1 MAKTKTTENNTAEI
15 TSGATVAESLKL
27 IENTME
33 DREPTKYLPTGNIGF
48 DLAITEGK
56 GLPIGS
62 SILFW
67 ADPGCGKSTLV
78 GDISKRLLDCSKK
91 SGEPFKVLY
100 LAAEG
105 SEELMRGLGL
115 GKYMD
120 SKDFIYVEK
129 SLTWRQVEIFYNEI
143 LNGQNPACKDVKLIV
158 IDSVNNILS
167 DANTEK
173 SVADGDFGTKSRERS
188 LFYSKYF
195 PVCKEKGISTFL
207 IAQVRHNQDAVGLY
221 ADKRK
226 AAVSYADKHNVD
238 IILKCSKST
247 SDKELKKEDT
257 KTIFGN
263 VTGVKEYILK
273 MTSSAAD
280 CKNRY
285 CEGLPSEILMLK
297 GKGADNSYVIR
308 KLLEAYGFIV
318 ASGSW
323 FSFNEQMCETF
334 KFPNTKLR
342 KEAIMDIIR
351 NNAGSIVAFLKDKG
365 YYGLQVQQPTEEI
378 VEDTVDTGKQEPKKG
393 KGK

>member
-1 MAKTKTTENNTAEI
+1 MAKTKTTETSTNEI

-33 DREPTKYLPTGNIGF
+33 DKEPTRYLPTGNIGF
-48 DLAITEGK
+48 DLAVTEGK

-115 GKYMD
+115 GEYMD

-167 DANTEK
+167 D
-173 SVADGDFGTKSRERS
+173 D
-188 LFYSKYF
+188 
-195 PVCKEKGISTFL
+195 
-207 IAQVRHNQDAVGLY
+207 
-221 ADKRK
+221 
-226 AAVSYADKHNVD
+226 
-238 IILKCSKST
+238 
-247 SDKELKKEDT
+247 
-257 KTIFGN
+257 
-263 VTGVKEYILK
+263 
-273 MTSSAAD
+273 
-280 CKNRY
+280 
-285 CEGLPSEILMLK
+285 
-297 GKGADNSYVIR
+297 
-308 KLLEAYGFIV
+308 
-318 ASGSW
+318 
-323 FSFNEQMCETF
+323 
-334 KFPNTKLR
+334 
-342 KEAIMDIIR
+342 
-351 NNAGSIVAFLKDKG
+351 DKG
-365 YYGLQVQQPTEEI
+365 GGRSPLPFCLM
-378 VEDTVDTGKQEPKKG
+378 
-393 KGK
+393 